1 MKKKKEKKKENQE
14 KHIKYEKEEK
24 TFENKR
30 IERATFATQ
39 SIILK
44 FEMADKTRLYSR
56 SSERGRVKE
65 EE

>member
-1 MKKKKEKKKENQE
+1 MKKKR
-14 KHIKYEKEEK
+14 

-44 FEMADKTRLYSR
+44 FEMADKTRLDSR

-65 EE
+65 G